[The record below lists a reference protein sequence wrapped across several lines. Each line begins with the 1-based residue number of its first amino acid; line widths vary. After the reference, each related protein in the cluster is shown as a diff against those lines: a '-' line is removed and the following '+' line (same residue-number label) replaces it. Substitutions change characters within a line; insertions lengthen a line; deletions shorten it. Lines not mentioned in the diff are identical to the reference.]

1 MWNSSWLKVCKSL
14 FEFTDPITSFKGN
27 SQIRALCIGWQ
38 KIVAFLNSSGASQV
52 VSVVKNPPAN
62 AGDSRDMGLIPGS
75 RRSSGEEN
83 GNPLH
88 SSILAWEIPWT
99 EELEG
104 YSPWGYEE
112 SDMAERV
119 CARALLPHYPLQ
131 TDFDL
136 QYIKKSTWTFSYWK
150 SFKGLQN
157 CKSYYKV
164 LMRTDTLHWIICCC
178 CRLGCS
184 CVFRQSIA
192 SCDNAGP
199 QTIQWK

>member
-14 FEFTDPITSFKGN
+14 FEFTNPITSFKGN

-104 YSPWGYEE
+104 YSPQGHKE
-112 SDMAERV
+112 SDTTEWPSTRFEGLCSIQARLRSLGRV
-119 CARALLPHYPLQ
+119 YKNNL
-131 TDFDL
+131 
-136 QYIKKSTWTFSYWK
+136 
-150 SFKGLQN
+150 GL
-157 CKSYYKV
+157 SLY
-164 LMRTDTLHWIICCC
+164 
-178 CRLGCS
+178 
-184 CVFRQSIA
+184 
-192 SCDNAGP
+192 
-199 QTIQWK
+199 